1 MTKQIKPRLGRGL
14 ASLIGTPVE
23 VAPSGRTSSTHII
36 DSDDQTQSPPVSGG
50 PESSGARS
58 IPVGAIV
65 ASRFQ
70 PREAFDEAALAGLA
84 ASIRA
89 SGVMQPVLVRKSE
102 AGAGRWELIAG
113 ERRWRAAQLAGLT
126 EIPAVTV
133 AIDDQQA
140 AEWALVE
147 NVQREDLSAM
157 ERARALRGLADRFG
171 MTHAALGERVGL
183 ERSSV
188 ANLIRLTEL
197 EPEVQQLLSE
207 RGESGDGGLALGH
220 GKALL
225 GARPGASRIA
235 FAKRAARESWS
246 VRRLEAAVKLANEG
260 ASHRGKQES
269 VSPADPQ
276 VRDLERQLSE
286 TLGTKVRLTTNADRT
301 RGRIVIEFYGLDHF
315 DGVVRQLGVPLEH

>member
-1 MTKQIKPRLGRGL
+1 MTKQSKPRLGRGL

-23 VAPSGRTSSTHII
+23 VAPSASTRPTTII
-36 DSDDQTQSPPVSGG
+36 DFDDDTQLPPVSGG
-50 PESSGARS
+50 VESFGSRS

-70 PREAFDEAALAGLA
+70 PRETFDEGSLAGLA
-84 ASIRA
+84 KSIRA

-126 EIPAVTV
+126 EIPAVIV

-171 MTHAALGERVGL
+171 MTQAALGERVGL

-207 RGESGDGGLALGH
+207 RGESSGGGLALGH

-235 FAKRAARESWS
+235 LAKRAAREEWS

-260 ASHRGKQES
+260 ASQGSTKEPVR
-269 VSPADPQ
+269 PTDPQ